1 MATMNTATGNPGVTT
16 AEMRD
21 FIRRKAAARQQQNEA
36 LWRQASQDAEA
47 IIRMIIEIETLIGQI
62 DAGTSVLS
70 RIETHLVDFLEHD
83 AKTMG
88 RSNVTAVVVADA
100 LTRYYTA
107 SETIFFRVARFFE
120 NNIGGDRWHAE
131 LLDRMLVSIP
141 GIRPAVLSETTYTA
155 LRELMRFRHFSRYYV
170 ELDYDWDRLDFLLIK
185 YNQAKA
191 GLKTDL
197 AALCKTMNMLTCQ

>member
-1 MATMNTATGNPGVTT
+1 MQ
-16 AEMRD
+16 ESDQR
-21 FIRRKAAARQQQNEA
+21 IQ
-36 LWRQASQDAEA
+36 
-47 IIRMIIEIETLIGQI
+47 IETLMGQL
-62 DAGTSVLS
+62 DAGTGVLS
-70 RIETHLVDFLEHD
+70 RIEAHLAAFLETD

-88 RSNVTAVVVADA
+88 RSNVAAVVVADA

-107 SETIFFRVARFFE
+107 SETLFFRIARFFE

-141 GIRPAVLSETTYTA
+141 GMRPAVLSEATYAA

-185 YNQAKA
+185 YNQAKV
-191 GLKTDL
+191 GLKADL
-197 AALCKTMNMLTCQ
+197 AAFCQTMNALTGQ